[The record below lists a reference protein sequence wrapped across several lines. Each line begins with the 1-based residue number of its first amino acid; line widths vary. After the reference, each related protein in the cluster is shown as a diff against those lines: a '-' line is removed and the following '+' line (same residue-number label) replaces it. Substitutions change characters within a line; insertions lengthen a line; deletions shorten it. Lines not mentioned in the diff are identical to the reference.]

1 MNSDQ
6 FSEYCKL
13 LGISK
18 EKLKNDLTTLNLIST
33 EQVHVVHY
41 STLSSQE
48 GFKIHDYEL
57 YLKN

>member
-18 EKLKNDLTTLNLIST
+18 ENLKNDLTTLNLIST

-41 STLSSQE
+41 STLSLQV
-48 GFKIHDYEL
+48 GFKIHEYE
-57 YLKN
+57 YY

>member
-6 FSEYCKL
+6 FSEYCKR

-18 EKLKNDLTTLNLIST
+18 ENLKNDLTTLNLIST

-41 STLSSQE
+41 STLSLQV
-48 GFKIHDYEL
+48 GFKIHEYEL
-57 YLKN
+57 